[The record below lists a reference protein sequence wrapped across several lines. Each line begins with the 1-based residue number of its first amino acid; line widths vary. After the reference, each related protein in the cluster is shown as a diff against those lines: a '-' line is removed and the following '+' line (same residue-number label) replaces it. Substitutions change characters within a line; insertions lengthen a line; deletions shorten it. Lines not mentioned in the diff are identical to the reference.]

1 MRADDPNLP
10 HLRAIADALGELR
23 EQVVFLGG
31 AVVGLLL
38 SDPLAESVRATY
50 DVDAVVDLD
59 WSRFRRIEERVQT
72 QGFAREM
79 ESGVV
84 CRWVHRAS
92 GVVFDLMPVDS
103 EVLGFSNRWYAYA
116 VETAQSVELDERL
129 SIRMVTAVA
138 FVATKLEAFATRGK
152 GDFLSSH
159 DLEDVLNVVDGRAE
173 LVEELAMAPE
183 DLRRMVAN
191 AFAALLDDPAFAN
204 ALPGLVAEP
213 GRAGIVRERL
223 QAMLLLRP
231 Q

>member
-1 MRADDPNLP
+1 MRTDDPNLP
-10 HLRAIADALGELR
+10 HLRVIAAALGELR

-38 SDPLAESVRATY
+38 SDPLAESVRSTY

-59 WSRFRRIEERVQT
+59 WSRFRRIEDRVQT

-84 CRWVHRAS
+84 CRWVHRES

-116 VETAQSVELDERL
+116 VETAQSAELDERL

-138 FVATKLEAFATRGK
+138 FVATKLEAFATRGQ

-173 LVEELAMAPE
+173 LAEELAVAPE
-183 DLRRMVAN
+183 ALRHAVAN
-191 AFAALLDDPAFAN
+191 AFAALLDNPAFAN

-223 QAMLLLRP
+223 QSMLLLRP

>member
-10 HLRAIADALGELR
+10 HLRVIADALGELR

-38 SDPLAESVRATY
+38 SDPLAESVRSTY

-72 QGFAREM
+72 HGFAREM

-84 CRWVHRAS
+84 CRWVHRES

-103 EVLGFSNRWYAYA
+103 EVLGFPNRWYAYA

-138 FVATKLEAFATRGK
+138 FVATKLEAFATRGR

-183 DLRRMVAN
+183 ELRHMVAN
-191 AFAALLDDPAFAN
+191 AFAALLDNPAFAN
-204 ALPGLVAEP
+204 VLPGLVAEP

>member
-1 MRADDPNLP
+1 
-10 HLRAIADALGELR
+10 
-23 EQVVFLGG
+23 
-31 AVVGLLL
+31 
-38 SDPLAESVRATY
+38 
-50 DVDAVVDLD
+50 
-59 WSRFRRIEERVQT
+59 
-72 QGFAREM
+72 M

-84 CRWVHRAS
+84 CRWVHRES

-138 FVATKLEAFATRGK
+138 LVATKLDAFATRGQ
-152 GDFLSSH
+152 GDFLSRH

-173 LVEELAMAPE
+173 LVDEIAMAPE
-183 DLRRMVAN
+183 DLRHMVAS
-191 AFAALLDDPAFAN
+191 AFAALMDDPAFAN

>member
-38 SDPLAESVRATY
+38 SDPLAESVRSTY

-84 CRWVHRAS
+84 CRWVHRES

-103 EVLGFSNRWYAYA
+103 EVLGFSNRWYVYA

-138 FVATKLEAFATRGK
+138 FVATKLEAFATRGQ

-159 DLEDVLNVVDGRAE
+159 DLEDVLNVVDGRPE
-173 LVEELAMAPE
+173 LVEELAMAPQ
-183 DLRRMVAN
+183 DLRHMVAH

-213 GRAGIVRERL
+213 GRAWIVRERL
-223 QAMLLLRP
+223 QAMLLSRP
-231 Q
+231 K

>member
-84 CRWVHRAS
+84 CRWVHRES

-159 DLEDVLNVVDGRAE
+159 DLEDVLNVIDGRAE

-213 GRAGIVRERL
+213 GRAGIVHERL